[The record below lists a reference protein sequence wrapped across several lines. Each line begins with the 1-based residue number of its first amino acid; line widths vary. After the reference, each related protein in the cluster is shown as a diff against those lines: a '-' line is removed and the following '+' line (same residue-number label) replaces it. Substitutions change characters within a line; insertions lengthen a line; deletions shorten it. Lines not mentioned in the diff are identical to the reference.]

1 MNIAFNTATPST
13 FIACFMAR
21 DSLTTQSLRRML
33 QTANAIK
40 ELCPIASSPIIANFL
55 PPPQAPIV
63 LPPAPS
69 ILPKLLDLGLDVPL
83 AENLSRVYF
92 LRTQDLRSLG
102 QRTLRGVCDNLAIG
116 PSYSIPLPDV
126 LNRVIAAHTK
136 NYMRTIRNLEERA
149 IAVATN
155 WKRRSQPPRKT
166 NTCTTYTER
175 KPFNHEFTP
184 FLLKYFEYNSKPSR
198 VDREEMA
205 KKSMMDRRQIDV
217 WFQNHRRRARL
228 EGKVLKKLGPADA
241 APLELCLKSMEEKM
255 VTFIIPEGLR
265 QSVDE
270 EASEPGSEEEEEE
283 EEFYKEQPQEV
294 DTSDVLNPPA
304 PRHAFPTPFSRGR
317 HMVSTIT
324 WTQEF
329 SFLTPEWPR
338 KASAASPAVRAVNID
353 DMVAA
358 FAGMHVFMGPPV
370 HSPFPNG
377 QNAARSAITVIPS
390 CAPHPALVRDKF
402 VPAPVVAA
410 TGLNTVP
417 APRTRQHPFRSPSPS
432 AQPATLVI
440 STTRRKKAAGPPR
453 RTPKHNRGYHRSA
466 SPGASEASSPARS
479 CSPPS
484 RLSSYSA
491 SSPPSRTPSFG
502 SSGFSSSRSSSASS
516 GPTTP
521 VGSPSALPL
530 DILDTANLDLFGE
543 PLQQHVSPVEA
554 FNGYPEWIAAKQRSY
569 LAAFESM
576 TYAGR

>member
-1 MNIAFNTATPST
+1 MKSVERKVLEAAQ
-13 FIACFMAR
+13 CR
-21 DSLTTQSLRRML
+21 
-33 QTANAIK
+33 
-40 ELCPIASSPIIANFL
+40 AS
-55 PPPQAPIV
+55 
-63 LPPAPS
+63 
-69 ILPKLLDLGLDVPL
+69 GLS
-83 AENLSRVYF
+83 NSRGG
-92 LRTQDLRSLG
+92 R
-102 QRTLRGVCDNLAIG
+102 
-116 PSYSIPLPDV
+116 
-126 LNRVIAAHTK
+126 
-136 NYMRTIRNLEERA
+136 
-149 IAVATN
+149 
-155 WKRRSQPPRKT
+155 
-166 NTCTTYTER
+166 TTYR
-175 KPFNHEFTP
+175 KCSDKPQFNSEFTP
-184 FLLKYFEYNSKPSR
+184 FLIKYFEYNSRPSR

-205 KKSMMDRRQIDV
+205 KKSTMDLRQIDV
-217 WFQNHRRRARL
+217 WFQNRRRRARQ
-228 EGKVLKKLGPADA
+228 EGKILQKLGPADA

-255 VTFIIPEGLR
+255 ETYIIPEGLR

-270 EASEPGSEEEEEE
+270 EVSEPGSDEEEEEE
-283 EEFYKEQPQEV
+283 DFYKEQPQEE
-294 DTSDVLNPPA
+294 DASDVLNPPA

-324 WTQEF
+324 WTQEYTF
-329 SFLTPEWPR
+329 PTPEWPR
-338 KASAASPAVRAVNID
+338 KPSAAPPAKRPAVNID
-353 DMVAA
+353 DMVTA

-370 HSPFPNG
+370 RSPFPNG

-440 STTRRKKAAGPPR
+440 FPTRRKKVAGPPR
-453 RTPKHNRGYHRSA
+453 RMPKRNHGDRRGA
-466 SPGASEASSPARS
+466 SPAASEASAPARS

-484 RLSSYSA
+484 RASSYNA

-502 SSGFSSSRSSSASS
+502 SSGCSSSRSSSASS

-530 DILDTANLDLFGE
+530 DILDTANLGLFGE

-554 FNGYPEWIAAKQRSY
+554 FDGYPEWIAAKQRSY

-576 TYAGR
+576 TYPGR